1 MSPILIFGL
10 IVVFGLIP
18 WGILCT
24 WTLFRRTIVFRI
36 TTLMFLTAMV
46 CAFIGFCIS
55 ELGFMSLIWI
65 VPVCAVAIIL
75 TNYLYVM
82 WVLEPVNEIKRRVE
96 QLAYAKKIDSTA
108 KFKALF
114 RDEFVNVMDAIKKL
128 EESNEQT
135 AEFADAIAK
144 GDFGK
149 EYQLLSDDD
158 NMGKSLLN
166 MRDSLRESKA
176 QEDLRAE
183 EQKRVAWATSGIAT
197 FGELMRQQNSDISE
211 LSRSFVSKL
220 TDYIKVVQGGVFML
234 NDDDREHIKYV
245 LTGAVAF
252 SRQKQ
257 MEKEFELGIGLIGQ
271 CAYEQKTI
279 YLSEVPEDYIEITSG
294 LGEANP
300 RYVLIVP
307 AILNGTVYAVIELA
321 SFKPIAKHKIE
332 FVEKLGETLAS
343 SLSMV
348 KVNEN
353 TQRLLK
359 ESKSNEEQL
368 AEQQEILKQNMEELQ
383 ATQEEMARK
392 EDRLR
397 EIAQQHGIN
406 LELDF

>member
-1 MSPILIFGL
+1 MNPILIFGL

-18 WGILCT
+18 WGILCV
-24 WTLFRRTIVFRI
+24 WALFRRTIVFRI
-36 TTLMFLTAMV
+36 TIIMFLTAMI
-46 CAFIGFCIS
+46 CAFVGFCICQ
-55 ELGFMSLIWI
+55 LGFKSLIWI
-65 VPVCAVAIIL
+65 VPVCTIAIIS
-75 TNYLYVM
+75 TNYFYVM
-82 WVLEPVNEIKRRVE
+82 WVLEPVNEIKRRIE
-96 QLAYAKKIDSTA
+96 QLAYAKKIESTA

-114 RDEFVNVMDAIKKL
+114 RNEFVDVIEAIKLL
-128 EESNEQT
+128 EASNEQT
-135 AEFADAIAK
+135 TEFANAIAK

-149 EYQLLSDDD
+149 DFKLLSDDD

-166 MRDSLRESKA
+166 MRDSLRESKN
-176 QEDLRAE
+176 QEEQRAE
-183 EQKRVAWATSGIAT
+183 EQKRIAWATSGIAT
-197 FGELMRQQNSDISE
+197 FGELMRQQNSDINE
-211 LSRSFVSKL
+211 LSRTFVSKL
-220 TDYIKVVQGGVFML
+220 TDYIHVVQGGVFML

-279 YLSEVPEDYIEITSG
+279 YMSEVPENYIEITSG

-300 RYVLIVP
+300 RYILIVP

-359 ESKSNEEQL
+359 ESKANEEQL
-368 AEQQEILKQNMEELQ
+368 AEQQEVLKQNMEELQ

-397 EIAQQHGIN
+397 EIATKHGIN
-406 LELDF
+406 LEIDF

>member
-65 VPVCAVAIIL
+65 VPVCTVAIIL